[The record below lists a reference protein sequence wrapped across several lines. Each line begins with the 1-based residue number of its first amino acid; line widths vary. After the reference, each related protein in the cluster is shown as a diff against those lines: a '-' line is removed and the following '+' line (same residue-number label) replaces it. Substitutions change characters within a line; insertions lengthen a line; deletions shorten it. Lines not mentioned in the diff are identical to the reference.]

1 LANRRQ
7 KRSQSKKSEWS
18 VDQFKTGEPS
28 ETTENK
34 PEPKKKQK
42 NMDNGWYRVEG
53 ITGHRVNDSDGKKG
67 RLELRVKWA
76 GYSEQTWEQFDGFV
90 KDTAPMVERYLIRNV
105 FRPLRD
111 CKDELKSIKSR
122 QSQT

>member
-1 LANRRQ
+1 
-7 KRSQSKKSEWS
+7 
-18 VDQFKTGEPS
+18 
-28 ETTENK
+28 
-34 PEPKKKQK
+34 
-42 NMDNGWYRVEG
+42 MDNGWYRVEG